1 MNKGEVNIRVRYK
14 DTDRMGVA
22 YYSNYLVWF
31 EVGRTE
37 FFRNLGVPYAE
48 FESNK
53 IFLPVI
59 KACCE
64 YKFPA
69 RYDDEL
75 KIVTTVTRLH
85 EIRISF
91 DYEVWRGEE
100 MLARGSTEHAF
111 VNENGR
117 PLILK
122 KSSPFLWRRLQE
134 VLEI

>member
-1 MNKGEVNIRVRYK
+1 MRVRYK

-37 FFRNLGVPYAE
+37 FFRELGVPYAE
-48 FESNK
+48 FESIN

-64 YKFPA
+64 YKLPA
-69 RYDDEL
+69 HYDDEL
-75 KIVTTVTRLH
+75 KIITRVDNLH
-85 EIRISF
+85 EVRISF
-91 DYEVWRGEE
+91 EYEVWRERE
-100 MLARGSTEHAF
+100 LLARGSTEHAF

-117 PLILK
+117 PVILR